1 MGVRRAVT
9 IEDLRRLAIARWP
22 RFVGDYVERGGGDG
36 AGVLSNVEAFSRLRF
51 LPRALVD
58 VTPASTETSIF
69 GRRYACPFGIS
80 AVGTSAIYRRH
91 ADLLLAEAAREANL
105 PFILSGVSSSTIEQV
120 VRVAPAN
127 TWSQLYGAK
136 EPVQTDRLVRRYCD
150 AGVSVL
156 VFTVDTPVRQFSEVA
171 ARSGISLASGVT
183 LKTLPRTALDVVAHP
198 AWAWEYVRGGA
209 GHVAELAGLR
219 AGRIRC
225 TRRRSLLLRAL
236 VGQPDMAGPGP
247 RAKAVAGKA
256 RGERPG
262 ASRRRASRAASR
274 RGCGDGLQPRRQQA
288 GSHARQHRGSSRSGR
303 TCRRQRAVFFDG
315 GIRRGS
321 DIVMAAALGAQF
333 SFVGRATLYGVGAGG
348 LEGAL
353 RAIEILQR
361 GVAYTMAMIGCKAVS
376 DIGPGHVAAA
386 A

>member
-1 MGVRRAVT
+1 
-9 IEDLRRLAIARWP
+9 
-22 RFVGDYVERGGGDG
+22 
-36 AGVLSNVEAFSRLRF
+36 
-51 LPRALVD
+51 
-58 VTPASTETSIF
+58 
-69 GRRYACPFGIS
+69 
-80 AVGTSAIYRRH
+80 
-91 ADLLLAEAAREANL
+91 
-105 PFILSGVSSSTIEQV
+105 
-120 VRVAPAN
+120 VAPAN

-183 LKTLPRTALDVVAHP
+183 LKTLPRTALDVIAHP
-198 AWAWEYVRGGA
+198 AWAWEYVRGG
-209 GHVAELAGLR
+209 
-219 AGRIRC
+219 
-225 TRRRSLLLRAL
+225 
-236 VGQPDMAGPGP
+236 GQPTLQSWQAYAPAGSD
-247 RAKAVAGKA
+247 A
-256 RGERPG
+256 RGVVRFFSERWLGNQTWRDLDRVRKLWPG
-262 ASRRRASRAASR
+262 KLVVKGLVHPDDAQAALQAGADAVTVSNHGGNKLDRMRASIE
-274 RGCGDGLQPRRQQA
+274 DLPRVVERVG
-288 GSHARQHRGSSRSGR
+288 GSGQ
-303 TCRRQRAVFFDG
+303 VLFDG

-353 RAIEILQR
+353 RAIEILR
-361 GVAYTMAMIGCKAVS
+361 SGVAYTMAMIGCKTLS